1 MRRSTPAI
9 AAYATA
15 KAAFDLGVRVV
26 EGVRVTGFR
35 LEDGRVTGVETDH
48 GPVEC
53 DVAVIAAGLWSR
65 DLGLLAGTRLP
76 LHAAEHYWAQTEPV
90 EGASRDLPIIRDL
103 DGYFYI
109 RHYRGGLLVGA
120 FEPDGRPRTTASI
133 PDDFSFGEFEPDL
146 PHFELPLSKA
156 RRRVPAL
163 AKARF
168 AHFLDAPESFTP
180 DANFLL
186 GETAEVAGLF
196 VAAGMNSQ
204 GIIFGPGVGRAL
216 AEWIDE
222 GAPTIDASD
231 LDVRRFSPAQA
242 NAGYLFERTRESLGR
257 LYAMHWPFL
266 QPGTARGLRRVPLY
280 DRLSAAGACF
290 GETAGW
296 ERANWYGPAGSRP
309 EYEYS
314 YGRQNWFGAA
324 AEEHRAARE
333 GVALFDLSSFA
344 KLRVEGPAALGAVQR
359 VFTADL
365 DREPGAVVY
374 TSMLNG
380 RGGTELDAT
389 VTRLADDLFLVV
401 APTAAQAKTFH
412 WLRRYGDPAAV
423 VTDVT
428 SGLGTLAVTGP
439 RSRELLALLTGADL
453 SDAAFPFATAQE
465 IDVGWATALALRISF
480 AGELGWELYAPVES
494 LATLYDQLLEA
505 GAGLGLRH
513 AGYHALDSLRAEKG
527 YRHWGADMGPTD
539 TPFEAGLGSTVAM
552 DKPGG
557 FIGREALV
565 VLATDPPRRRLAHV
579 LLAEPEPQLYHGES
593 VVHDGRIV
601 GRVTSGAFGHTLGAA
616 VGLAAIEADAG
627 RGGPHRRRRRRRDRD
642 RRRAGAGAPQ
652 RPAVLRP
659 RRRATAWATDSEAD
673 SLAAYDAVVE
683 GAGGQSWKLRAA
695 LVCAAAALLA
705 AVQRG
710 NDDAGLDGDGSD
722 ARCRRVAL
730 ALPERRRQR
739 HADDHRAARR
749 DPAQRVHSAG
759 ELPRRRHGRRH
770 GDDRSPGDHAL
781 RRGAPSPGHRPSDRR
796 RRRAH
801 LEGPPAAA
809 PRPLRARRPRRGRRR
824 PRRGERDAGRAP
836 RARATSATGAHGPRP
851 ARRLRLGGPARRGR
865 RRGGRRQPRPSVRL
879 PRAAAVHHRKRRQGD
894 APRGLSPPPP
904 LRRTR
909 DARDAH
915 AHDHR
920 LRQRGRGRRLPE
932 RRQAGPHAP
941 RAHGA
946 HAHVPRRQRPGS

>member
-1 MRRSTPAI
+1 MASEERLRDASPTATDFDSRAAEGPPARARAVVIGGGIIGASVAYHLARLGWTDTVVLERSRVSSGTSWHAAGLMTRTRGTHVQTELASYSRDFYKGLAALSGVDIGYHPNGSLSVARTPERMVELGYALTMAHHHSLPARRLSPAEIAAVSPLLAVDDLVGGVLFEQDATVNPGI

-48 GPVEC
+48 GPVQC

-90 EGASRDLPIIRDL
+90 ECASRDLPIIRDL

-204 GIIFGPGVGRAL
+204 GIIFGPGAGRAL

-242 NAGYLFERTRESLGR
+242 NAGYLFARTRESLGR

-266 QPGTARGLRRVPLY
+266 QPRTARGLRRVPLY

-314 YGRQNWFGAA
+314 FGRQNWFGAA

-365 DREPGAVVY
+365 DREAGAVVY

-494 LATLYDQLLEA
+494 LAALYDQLLEA

-539 TPFEAGLGSTVAM
+539 TPFEAGIGSTVAM
-552 DKPGG
+552 EKPGG

-579 LLAEPEPQLYHGES
+579 LLAEHEPQLYHGES

-601 GRVTSGAFGHTLGAA
+601 GRITSGAFGHTLGAA
-616 VGLAAIEADAG
+616 VGLAAIEGESAVADHIVAAG
-627 RGGPHRRRRRRRDRD
+627 D
-642 RRRAGAGAPQ
+642 
-652 RPAVLRP
+652 
-659 RRRATAWATDSEAD
+659 
-673 SLAAYDAVVE
+673 VE
-683 GAGGQSWKLRAA
+683 I
-695 LVCAAAALLA
+695 
-705 AVQRG
+705 
-710 NDDAGLDGDGSD
+710 
-722 ARCRRVAL
+722 
-730 ALPERRRQR
+730 EI
-739 HADDHRAARR
+739 
-749 DPAQRVHSAG
+749 AG
-759 ELPRRRHGRRH
+759 ERVPARL
-770 GDDRSPGDHAL
+770 
-781 RRGAPSPGHRPSDRR
+781 GARPFYDPD
-796 RRRAH
+796 
-801 LEGPPAAA
+801 G
-809 PRPLRARRPRRGRRR
+809 ARLRGR
-824 PRRGERDAGRAP
+824 
-836 RARATSATGAHGPRP
+836 
-851 ARRLRLGGPARRGR
+851 
-865 RRGGRRQPRPSVRL
+865 
-879 PRAAAVHHRKRRQGD
+879 
-894 APRGLSPPPP
+894 
-904 LRRTR
+904 
-909 DARDAH
+909 
-915 AHDHR
+915 
-920 LRQRGRGRRLPE
+920 
-932 RRQAGPHAP
+932 
-941 RAHGA
+941 
-946 HAHVPRRQRPGS
+946 